1 MSQRRKD
8 WILANK
14 ERILSKQFNT
24 DISSTFI
31 NTIYDNRELKILHG
45 TYQYE
50 LQMMEYVRTGN
61 TPALR
66 DLLLGYTD
74 SETYEEGTVAKDDL
88 RQVKNIFIALVA
100 MAGKTAAIPGG
111 VPVEQAYH
119 LIDVYTQRCEE
130 LNTAEDVYS
139 LQYSM
144 LIDFSE
150 RVADYRYGLE
160 LSPLI
165 RSCTNF
171 IIFHLNEPLSSSDVI
186 EFSGKSRSYIS
197 DRFKKETGYEIGTFI
212 TKCKIDEAKSLLRYS
227 SKPIPEISAYLSF
240 SSQPYFH
247 NVFKKVTGMT
257 PLQYRESRT

>member
-14 ERILSKQFNT
+14 ERILSKQFRT

-31 NTIYDNRELKILHG
+31 NSIYDNRELKALHG

-50 LQMMEYVRTGN
+50 LQMLEYVRTGN
-61 TPALR
+61 TPALQ

-100 MAGKTAAIPGG
+100 MVGKTAAIPGG

-119 LIDVYTQRCEE
+119 LIDAYTQRCEE
-130 LNTAEDVYS
+130 LNTVEDVYS
-139 LQYSM
+139 LQYNM

-150 RVADYRYGLE
+150 RVAE
-160 LSPLI
+160 
-165 RSCTNF
+165 
-171 IIFHLNEPLSSSDVI
+171 
-186 EFSGKSRSYIS
+186 
-197 DRFKKETGYEIGTFI
+197 
-212 TKCKIDEAKSLLRYS
+212 
-227 SKPIPEISAYLSF
+227 
-240 SSQPYFH
+240 
-247 NVFKKVTGMT
+247 
-257 PLQYRESRT
+257 